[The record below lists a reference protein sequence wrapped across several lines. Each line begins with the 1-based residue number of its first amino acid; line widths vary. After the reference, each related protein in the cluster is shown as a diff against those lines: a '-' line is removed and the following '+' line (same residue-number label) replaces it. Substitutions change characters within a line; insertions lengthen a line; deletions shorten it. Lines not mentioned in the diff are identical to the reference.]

1 MKELSTIPVKF
12 AVTRDRE
19 SDEVLLLQ
27 TSPRLCPKLSITLDT
42 VSVMDS
48 FAGQLGLDA
57 WVLTTDAD

>member
-12 AVTRDRE
+12 AVTRDSE
-19 SDEVLLLQ
+19 SDEVLLL
-27 TSPRLCPKLSITLDT
+27 SPRLCPKLSITLDT

-57 WVLTTDAD
+57 WVLTTGAD